1 MYIFV
6 DDNKINIT
14 ENMTIEQLCKKNI
27 YENSETAMMAVV
39 NNSVVPLNTMLKEGD
54 NTRIITI
61 SETEGHRV
69 YKRSLVFLFMKVVSE
84 LYPEVEVEVC
94 HTINRGELCKFKNI
108 DMEDVDVQ
116 EIKLRM
122 FDLVKKDLKFK
133 KIETNVDNI
142 KGIESQQKRLS
153 LFETINKEICTV
165 YELDGYYDYVGGIL
179 VPSTGYLKL
188 FELIELVNNGILILC
203 PKKSN
208 PSQIEKFYFQP
219 HLMAAFDQVE
229 NWAKIHNIHYLD
241 DLNEKILKNE
251 YSEMIQICEAL
262 HEHCFSDIGAAI
274 KKKNAKMIFV
284 TGPSSSGK
292 TTSANRTRIQLMVQG
307 SNPLILSMD
316 DYFIDRDKMERE
328 PDGSLDFEH
337 IKVVDLEEFKNQAT
351 ALLRGEAVHLRRFD
365 FKTGTG
371 FYDSKATTLPEG
383 SEIIVEGIH
392 AFNPKVQNLFA
403 DYICYK
409 ICVNPLSYIN
419 IDDHNR
425 ISSTDCRKIRRMVRD
440 MKHRNISAEKTL
452 EMWPSIR
459 KGEEENIFP
468 YLETADII
476 LNTTLAYE
484 LSVLKKY
491 AEKALTEVDVNSK
504 NYIEV
509 KRLLALL
516 ANVVSLDD
524 ETDIP
529 KTSILQEFL
538 K

>member
-1 MYIFV
+1 MYIYV
-6 DDNKINIT
+6 DNNKVEIA
-14 ENMTIEQLCKKNI
+14 ENMTIEQLCKKNV
-27 YENSETAMMAVV
+27 YDNSKTAMMAVV

-54 NTRIITI
+54 KTRVISI

-84 LYPEVEVEVC
+84 LYPEAEVEVC
-94 HTINRGELCKFKNI
+94 HTINRGELCKFRNI
-108 DMEDVDVQ
+108 SMEFVDVQ
-116 EIKLRM
+116 EIKLKM
-122 FDLVKKDLKFK
+122 FEYIKKDLKFK
-133 KIETNVDNI
+133 KIETSIENVKEI
-142 KGIESQQKRLS
+142 YSQQRRLE
-153 LFETINKEICTV
+153 LFETIKKEICTV

-179 VPSTGYLKL
+179 VPSTGYLKQ

-208 PSQIEKFYFQP
+208 PSQIEKYYFQP
-219 HLMAAFDQVE
+219 HLMTAFDQVE
-229 NWAKIHNIHYLD
+229 NWAKIHSIHYLD
-241 DLNEKILKNE
+241 DLNEKVLKNDYAE
-251 YSEMIQICEAL
+251 IIQICEAL
-262 HEHCFSDIGAAI
+262 HEHCFSNIGEEI
-274 KKKNAKMIFV
+274 KKRKAKLVFV

-316 DYFIDRDKMERE
+316 DYFINRADMVPEA
-328 PDGSLDFEH
+328 DGSLDFEH
-337 IKVVDLEEFKNQAT
+337 IKVVDLGEFKNQAI
-351 ALLRGEAVHLRRFD
+351 ALLNGEAVHLRRFD

-371 FYDSKATTLPEG
+371 FYDSEATTLSDG
-383 SEIIVEGIH
+383 SEIIIEGIH
-392 AFNPKVQNLFA
+392 AFNPKVQNLFT
-403 DYICYK
+403 DYVCYK

-491 AEKALTEVDVNSK
+491 AEKALSEVSRGSL
-504 NYIEV
+504 NYIEA

-516 ANVVSLDD
+516 SNVVSLDD
-524 ETDIP
+524 ESHIP
-529 KTSILQEFL
+529 MTSILQEFL

>member
-1 MYIFV
+1 MYIYV
-6 DDNKINIT
+6 NDNKVEVA
-14 ENMTIEQLCKKNI
+14 ENVTVEQLCKENI
-27 YENSETAMMAVV
+27 YENSKIAMMAII
-39 NNSVVPLNTMLKEGD
+39 NNSVAPLNTMLKEGD
-54 NTRIITI
+54 RTRVITI

-69 YKRSLVFLFMKVVSE
+69 YKRSLAFLFMKVVSE
-84 LYPEVEVEVC
+84 LYPEAEVEVC

-108 DMEDVDVQ
+108 DMEFVDVQ
-116 EIKLRM
+116 EIKLKM
-122 FDLVKKDLKFK
+122 FELVKKNLNFK
-133 KIETNVDNI
+133 KIETSIDNI
-142 KGIESQQKRLS
+142 KGIESQRRRLE
-153 LFETINKEICTV
+153 LFATINKEICTV
-165 YELDGYYDYVGGIL
+165 YELDGYYDYVGGIVL
-179 VPSTGYLKL
+179 PSTGYLKS
-188 FELIELVNNGILILC
+188 FELIELVGSGILILC

-208 PSQIEKFYFQP
+208 PSEIEKYYFQP
-219 HLMAAFDQVE
+219 HLMSAFDQVE
-229 NWAKIHNIHYLD
+229 GWAKIHNIHYLD
-241 DLNEKILKNE
+241 DLNEKILGND

-262 HEHCFSDIGAAI
+262 HEHCFSNIGEEI
-274 KKKNAKMIFV
+274 KKKGAKLVFV

-316 DYFIDRDKMERE
+316 DYFIDRDKMVKE

-337 IKVVDLEEFKNQAT
+337 IRVVDLEDFKNQAI
-351 ALLRGEAVHLRRFD
+351 ALLNGEPVYLRRFD
-365 FKTGTG
+365 FKTGKS
-371 FYDSKATTLPEG
+371 FYDNHTTILPKG
-383 SEIIVEGIH
+383 SEIIIEGIH
-392 AFNPKVQNLFA
+392 AFNPKVQNLFT

-452 EMWPSIR
+452 EMWSSIR

-491 AEKALTEVDVNSK
+491 AEKALSEVDRNSVNH
-504 NYIEV
+504 IEA

-516 ANVVSLDD
+516 SQVVSLDD
-524 ETDIP
+524 ESDIP

>member
-1 MYIFV
+1 VYIYV
-6 DDNKINIT
+6 NDNKVEVA
-14 ENMTIEQLCKKNI
+14 ENVTVEQLCKENI
-27 YENSETAMMAVV
+27 YENSKIAMMAII
-39 NNSVVPLNTMLKEGD
+39 NNSVAPLNTMLKEGD
-54 NTRIITI
+54 RTRVITI

-69 YKRSLVFLFMKVVSE
+69 YKRSLAFLFMKVVSE
-84 LYPEVEVEVC
+84 LYPEAEVEVC

-108 DMEDVDVQ
+108 DMEFVDVQ
-116 EIKLRM
+116 EIKLKM
-122 FDLVKKDLKFK
+122 FELVKKNLNFK
-133 KIETNVDNI
+133 KIETSIDNI
-142 KGIESQQKRLS
+142 KGIESQRRRLE
-153 LFETINKEICTV
+153 LFATINKEICTV
-165 YELDGYYDYVGGIL
+165 YELDGYYDYVGGIVL
-179 VPSTGYLKL
+179 PSTGYLKS
-188 FELIELVNNGILILC
+188 FELIELVGSGILILC

-208 PSQIEKFYFQP
+208 PSEIEKYYFQP
-219 HLMAAFDQVE
+219 HLMSAFDQVE
-229 NWAKIHNIHYLD
+229 GWAKIHNIHYLD
-241 DLNEKILKNE
+241 DLNEKILGND

-262 HEHCFSDIGAAI
+262 HEHCFSNIGEEI
-274 KKKNAKMIFV
+274 KKKGAKLVFV

-316 DYFIDRDKMERE
+316 DYFIDRDKMVKE

-337 IKVVDLEEFKNQAT
+337 IRVVDLEDFKNQAI
-351 ALLRGEAVHLRRFD
+351 ALLNGEPVYLRRFD
-365 FKTGTG
+365 FKTGKS
-371 FYDSKATTLPEG
+371 FYDNHTTILPKG
-383 SEIIVEGIH
+383 SEIIIEGIH
-392 AFNPKVQNLFA
+392 AFNPKVQNLFT

-452 EMWPSIR
+452 EMWSSIR

-491 AEKALTEVDVNSK
+491 AEKALSEVDRNSVNH
-504 NYIEV
+504 IEA

-516 ANVVSLDD
+516 SQVVSLDD
-524 ETDIP
+524 ESDIP